1 LVNLGRFLKISS
13 EEALRIT
20 ISKFSTR
27 FNAMEDRL
35 KKEGKS
41 LTASTLEEMDA
52 VWDEVKKSEKE
63 QSKKQ

>member
-1 LVNLGRFLKISS
+1 
-13 EEALRIT
+13 
-20 ISKFSTR
+20 
-27 FNAMEDRL
+27 
-35 KKEGKS
+35 GKS